1 MERAEREGLT
11 DGVAR
16 AKGMEEKGARVQ
28 ECYWLRRKMAAFVSA
43 MCEEGHGKKGG
54 EASKLRDAGNAKFAA
69 KQDADSI
76 KLYTQSLIESP
87 ETGPEIS
94 LALANRSAVLYRLR
108 KYREAV
114 EDIAL
119 ALRYRYPKNLQYKI
133 LQRRGQCL
141 AALGRQAEA
150 EAALKEAVASL
161 DNDVPKMAD
170 NKRESLRR

>member
-1 MERAEREGLT
+1 
-11 DGVAR
+11 
-16 AKGMEEKGARVQ
+16 
-28 ECYWLRRKMAAFVSA
+28 

-119 ALRYRYPKNLQYKI
+119 ALRYRL
-133 LQRRGQCL
+133 
-141 AALGRQAEA
+141 
-150 EAALKEAVASL
+150 V
-161 DNDVPKMAD
+161 
-170 NKRESLRR
+170 